1 MVIILQ
7 KFDAFDRHEIP
18 NIRLCN
24 PNKAQIGILN
34 GCYNMELSL
43 RFNEMS
49 EFTFTVPYSIDD
61 KLFPYYDKIQ
71 SKRLILIDS
80 IGYFIINTVT
90 EENDG
95 KVNVKNVTAYSLEA
109 ELNYKKINLFSGTY
123 KFYDVFNPKDTLLY
137 QIVQS
142 VPNWSIGQVDVDLI
156 SKYRTFD
163 IPDSTVYSFLMNDVE
178 NSYECVFVFDTIN
191 RVINAYSLSSLTK
204 KTDIF
209 LSFDNLLHSV
219 EVEEMSDEIVT
230 ALNVYGGGDLSIHR
244 VNPLGTATIYNFDY
258 YKNTNWMSQS
268 LINALN
274 NWENK
279 IASNQSTY
287 ARLLTNRSD
296 YNAQLLTLQSE
307 LEELNAE
314 YLALEGVQK
323 ARVEQGLSISSI
335 NSQMRS
341 KKNQIKNKETQ
352 ITSKK
357 RQIESVDNQLTT
369 INNNLKFSSNFTTA
383 QYNELNSFMI
393 ENTYQNDSFVQTSIM
408 TQVEIQ
414 KMSQEL
420 YNQAKNILSRV
431 AQPRF
436 TFSVNSVNFL
446 YLKEFKKFIDQL
458 QLGCILNVQINDSG
472 LIAKPILLEIRYSL
486 DDPNVFELTFGNR
499 YRLDDSAYTFSDL
512 FSEAIRG
519 GTSVNFDGVKWG
531 EWVNSGSSS
540 AVTEFING
548 ALNTAK
554 NNVINADNQE
564 ILINQNGLKGRTFIP
579 SSDTYDPRQVWLTS
593 NTLAFTKDNWETASL
608 AVGEIEHNGL
618 KLFGVVGDAL
628 CGKILAGENLQITT
642 GDKSFTIDEN
652 GAVLNNAKFEI
663 TTDSGKAKIVLSPK
677 DGIRVQQISGGRYI
691 DKFYVDT
698 DGNAVFKGEITA
710 NKGSIGG
717 WTISRSGLS
726 SGDNHI
732 YSNGDMKFGK
742 LTIEGEVASFD
753 GYIYAR
759 NLQDQ
764 VENKHIADN
773 AIANWNVVEGEDALG
788 YEKMNRYFPS
798 NLVADTVFTN
808 TLSANE
814 AFVKKLVANEA
825 FIQNA
830 VVRKLTNSTYGKM
843 NVEIN
848 ENGIFTNNITIT
860 TSAQFGSDS
869 EPMTFTPSGLHMWK
883 GKTIDGY
890 GSWTLDTNGGVVN
903 TSGLYCGDIGY
914 PGSGNSAIKIVQ
926 GNGVQFKQSVVFNE
940 GKIIN
945 FNSKRVNFSNSTDIY
960 FWGGKLDWA
969 TVSTPGGGTVDAITV
984 RGF

>member
-1 MVIILQ
+1 
-7 KFDAFDRHEIP
+7 
-18 NIRLCN
+18 
-24 PNKAQIGILN
+24 
-34 GCYNMELSL
+34 MELLL

-71 SKRLILIDS
+71 SKRLILIDG

-123 KFYDVFNPKDTLLY
+123 KFYDAFNPKDTLLY

-314 YLALEGVQK
+314 YLSLEGVQK

-446 YLKEFKKFIDQL
+446 YLKEFKRFIDQL

-472 LIAKPILLEIRYSL
+472 LIAKPILLEIKYSL
-486 DDPNVFELTFGNR
+486 DDPDVFELTFGNR

-512 FSEAIRG
+512 FSDAIRG

-618 KLFGVVGDAL
+618 KLFGVVGEAL

-663 TTDSGKAKIVLSPK
+663 TTDSGKAKIILSPK

-698 DGNAVFKGEITA
+698 NGNAVFSGKITA
-710 NKGSIGG
+710 NEGSIGG
-717 WTISRSGLS
+717 WEISRSGLS
-726 SGDNHI
+726 SGDNYI

-742 LTIEGEVASFD
+742 LTIEGRTATFYGKIFAE
-753 GYIYAR
+753 
-759 NLQDQ
+759 NLGDQ
-764 VENKHIADN
+764 VQTDNIA
-773 AIANWNVVEGEDALG
+773 
-788 YEKMNRYFPS
+788 
-798 NLVADTVFTN
+798 
-808 TLSANE
+808 
-814 AFVKKLVANEA
+814 
-825 FIQNA
+825 
-830 VVRKLTNSTYGKM
+830 
-843 NVEIN
+843 
-848 ENGIFTNNITIT
+848 
-860 TSAQFGSDS
+860 
-869 EPMTFTPSGLHMWK
+869 
-883 GKTIDGY
+883 
-890 GSWTLDTNGGVVN
+890 
-903 TSGLYCGDIGY
+903 
-914 PGSGNSAIKIVQ
+914 NSAIITDKIEDEAVTKKKINKVYVDEIEANFADINTLVAQKATIAQLTALEAKIPQLVVNKISSFDNHDLYVRSDNLHLVATKNSIEMNAMSIVGNVEQLMFLSNLSDTGYSALVVGGINCTGVDSTGWSSFHHNGGGEKYGFFVNNPVVKIYSQ
-926 GNGVQFKQSVVFNE
+926 GQLQLYADRTYMGYDSGGQAS
-940 GKIIN
+940 
-945 FNSKRVNFSNSTDIY
+945 RIY
-960 FWGGKLDWA
+960 FWGHELYQEEVK
-969 TVSTPGGGTVDAITV
+969 TQGGGSAIAIC
-984 RGF
+984 RR